1 MAPLSSRRTAA
12 GGGGRNALRTFRTS
26 ATSSFSDAD
35 GRRTPSALRSGAS
48 SGSTGEGNAGPGGG
62 ASRSNPLKVE
72 RDEPG
77 GGEDESRVDDAG
89 GGGGGE
95 EEEEEEEDGG
105 LVEGEPPECP
115 GDRTQSDEG
124 ELWMGP
130 WNSLH
135 IPMTK
140 L

>member
-1 MAPLSSRRTAA
+1 MSTAASTWPRTAPSSAPAARNVAPAAPTRTTTSNSRPPSSARGWPSTLKNWTKWPATLEEMAPLSSRRTAA

-72 RDEPG
+72 
-77 GGEDESRVDDAG
+77 
-89 GGGGGE
+89 
-95 EEEEEEEDGG
+95 
-105 LVEGEPPECP
+105 
-115 GDRTQSDEG
+115 
-124 ELWMGP
+124 
-130 WNSLH
+130 
-135 IPMTK
+135 
-140 L
+140 